1 MTRIVRAIPMDGD
14 RWQLAQRFTDDPST
28 WLPLP
33 AAPVGPGRWRTEVHG
48 GLLRQEVTADVS
60 EPWRL
65 PDAFSRHVT
74 WVATNADGEPV
85 GRLLPDFAGQLTLR
99 SGSEQSWLVLT
110 GWYQP
115 PGGRAGEVVD
125 AIAMRRVAER
135 TLERVLRD
143 VVARLRVPTSVLP
156 I

>member
-1 MTRIVRAIPMDGD
+1 MTRIVRAIPVDGD

-33 AAPVGPGRWRTEVHG
+33 AAPVGQDRWRTVVHG
-48 GLLRQEVTADVS
+48 GLLTQEVTADVS

-65 PDAFSRHVT
+65 PDAYSRHIT
-74 WVATNADGEPV
+74 WVATNPEGEPV

-110 GWYQP
+110 GWYRP
-115 PGGRAGEVVD
+115 PGGRAGEVADV
-125 AIAMRRVAER
+125 IAMRRVAEG
-135 TLERVLRD
+135 TLERLLRD
-143 VVARLRVPTSVLP
+143 VVARLRVARSVLP
-156 I
+156 V